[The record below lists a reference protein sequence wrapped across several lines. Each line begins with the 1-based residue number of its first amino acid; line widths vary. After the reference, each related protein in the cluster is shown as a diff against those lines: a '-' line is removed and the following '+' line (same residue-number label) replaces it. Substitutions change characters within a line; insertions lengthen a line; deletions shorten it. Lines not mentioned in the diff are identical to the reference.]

1 MIRTLKAGAVLS
13 AFLAIAQIG
22 GPSPLATA
30 HAQGNANAVLARVVD
45 AMGTEN
51 LSSIT
56 IEGAAWRIRNGWMQT
71 PNATP
76 PWPSRDAI
84 TNYRRTIDL
93 SAPASIARGDTFAS
107 DIFNNPPTAGVYTQN
122 VLANQTAWTQ
132 QLEIWLTPWG
142 FISGAQKNGA
152 TLSNGK
158 LDGVEYRVLSW
169 RSPES
174 QTSPSGMRYT
184 VNGYI
189 NDDNLV

>member
-1 MIRTLKAGAVLS
+1 MARTTKACAALS
-13 AFLAIAQIG
+13 AIWVIGYMSGGEPLSTAQ
-22 GPSPLATA
+22 
-30 HAQGNANAVLARVVD
+30 AQGNASGVLNAVVD

-142 FISGAQKNGA
+142 FISGAQENGA